1 MDIDKLFIV
10 FLTRIVFLARNEAN
24 LLGVDKIPTFIMLII
39 VCVESL
45 FAEITVIV

>member
-10 FLTRIVFLARNEAN
+10 FFTRIIFLARNKAN

-39 VCVESL
+39 VCVKSL
-45 FAEITVIV
+45 FA